1 MLPRAFLTRPVLP
14 HRMMRPTCPH
24 HTSCCATSCCPSYRR
39 APRSAGSCSR
49 ARGTRHSHSARS
61 TASRSPRAPLSHT
74 SSHTGHL
81 GELPRHPGSL
91 LVVRSPLGTHVLH
104 PAGGQ
109 ANGGGTGGRG
119 LGRSWR
125 AGATSES
132 KACGTSR
139 GCHAVQPGGGGHRS
153 DHPVRQPCGAAVP
166 YILKASARAA
176 TAGVQHAP
184 TAVVPFYDILLA
196 TRRHCF
202 CSAVHRSARPRFHCP
217 GKVACS

>member
-132 KACGTSR
+132 KAGGTSR

-153 DHPVRQPCGAAVP
+153 DHPVRQPAVWAAVP
-166 YILKASARAA
+166 CCAVREPTSEAGR
-176 TAGVQHAP
+176 TSGVQHAL
-184 TAVVPFYDILLA
+184 TAVMPVYDILLA
-196 TRRHCF
+196 TRRHY
-202 CSAVHRSARPRFHCP
+202 
-217 GKVACS
+217 